1 MGDKPKK
8 ELGAWDACTW
18 SGTRRDTLKL
28 GARLSFSEKILW
40 LEEGARLAI
49 AFKAA
54 REQRKTNP
62 PDPPP

>member
-1 MGDKPKK
+1 MGDDAKK

-54 REQRKTNP
+54 RERQTEDPSP
-62 PDPPP
+62 PAS